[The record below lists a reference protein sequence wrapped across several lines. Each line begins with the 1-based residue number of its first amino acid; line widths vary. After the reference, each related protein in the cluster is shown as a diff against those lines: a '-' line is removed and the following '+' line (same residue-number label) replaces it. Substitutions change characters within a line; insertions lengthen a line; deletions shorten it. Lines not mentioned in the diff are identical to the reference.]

1 MQQDLARMRALSGL
15 ELGNAEMSNWGRRDA
30 KSAEKAAQHAAF
42 TRVTRQKIMKKIEV
56 EKLRLRFFVCCSQI
70 ADVKPS
76 GAASKCAATT
86 QQAKSG
92 FIE

>member
-56 EKLRLRFFVCCSQI
+56 E
-70 ADVKPS
+70 
-76 GAASKCAATT
+76 
-86 QQAKSG
+86 
-92 FIE
+92 